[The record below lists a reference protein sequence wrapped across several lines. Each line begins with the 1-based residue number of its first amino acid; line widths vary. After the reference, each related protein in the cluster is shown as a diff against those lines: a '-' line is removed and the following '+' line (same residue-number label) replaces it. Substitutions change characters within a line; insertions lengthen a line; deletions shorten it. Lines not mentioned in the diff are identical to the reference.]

1 MPVDVEQAGAV
12 FGLVHQMIVPDFV
25 VQRRRF
31 GHERK
36 LQREKCE
43 RFGARSAGRAISAQ
57 HYAAHVSSEVAEV
70 ANRPKKRPGSR
81 ERSSIT
87 TRWQT
92 MLVGSR
98 TIPKPYS
105 TRHGKREG
113 FAPRKEDGVATKK
126 RGVSPRFSS
135 NRWWQRLLVDGL
147 GVLGLLDDAGRL
159 AAQVAQVIELGAT
172 HLAAA
177 HDLDRVDHR
186 RH

>member
-1 MPVDVEQAGAV
+1 MDKMPVDVEQAGAV

-57 HYAAHVSSEVAEV
+57 HYAAQISSEVAEV

-81 ERSSIT
+81 ERSSMT

-98 TIPKPYS
+98 TIPNHIARGMES
-105 TRHGKREG
+105 ARG
-113 FAPRKEDGVATKK
+113 FAPRKDDGVATKK
-126 RGVSPRFSS
+126 ARGEPA
-135 NRWWQRLLVDGL
+135 LLIKPV
-147 GVLGLLDDAGRL
+147 V
-159 AAQVAQVIELGAT
+159 AALT
-172 HLAAA
+172 
-177 HDLDRVDHR
+177 R
-186 RH
+186 